1 MQFFKTKKIKK
12 FMLYILKIFHQKNKK
27 IEQIRGDASKLVKFQ
42 NIDVLIHLATKNP
55 ENTSASKVLNINNK
69 INKNIINLA
78 NKYKVR
84 KIIFASSIAVYE
96 NLKKKVVNENELNTS
111 PSSAYAR
118 SKFFGKKILIN
129 KKKKKILEI

>member
-1 MQFFKTKKIKK
+1 MQV
-12 FMLYILKIFHQKNKK
+12 
-27 IEQIRGDASKLVKFQ
+27 ELVKFQ
-42 NIDVLIHLATKNP
+42 KILMCLYTLQLKNP

-96 NLKKKVVNENELNTS
+96 NLKKK
-111 PSSAYAR
+111 
-118 SKFFGKKILIN
+118 
-129 KKKKKILEI
+129 